1 MALTKERTASVVQQ
15 YGSGEKDTGSS
26 SVQIALLTER
36 IRQLTDH
43 CKVHPKDKSSNRGL
57 LVLVGR
63 RRRLL
68 RYSRR
73 VSMGAYRSLVKI
85 GRAHV

>member
-43 CKVHPKDKSSNRGL
+43 CKVHPKDKSSNRG
-57 LVLVGR
+57 
-63 RRRLL
+63 
-68 RYSRR
+68 
-73 VSMGAYRSLVKI
+73 
-85 GRAHV
+85 

>member
-73 VSMGAYRSLVKI
+73 VSMGAYRSLVKSL
-85 GRAHV
+85 GLRK